1 MPKINIKVDINII
14 APVYRPYLDCD
25 VFTQIYFGGSSSG
38 KSYFLAQ
45 RCVMDILKGGRNYL
59 IVRKAQT
66 AVKKSVFNEITK
78 AINTFKVS
86 KLFDINKSDMTITCH
101 NGYQIIFSGLD
112 DVEKIKGVTP
122 QKGIITDVWVEE
134 ATDCDYEDI
143 KQLKK
148 RLRGRSKAA
157 KRLTMSFNPIYQQH
171 WIFLEFFAPLGW
183 TEADKEYH
191 DEHLS
196 ILKTTYLDNPY
207 LTKETVYDLE
217 HESDPYWYNV
227 YSLGN
232 FGVLGHVV
240 YNNWTKA
247 DLSNRGFES
256 YSNGLDFGFGVNK
269 EHPAALVQCHY
280 EPSENTIYVTKAEY
294 RFNMTNDLLAV
305 ECDNFFGGG
314 SVIIAD
320 CARPDNI
327 ADLRRRGLNIIP
339 CKKGP
344 DSVLNGIQWIQKCRL
359 VVDERCTDLIAE
371 LSTYHWKEDKNGVS
385 LPEPVKRQ
393 DDLLDALRYSLMFE
407 MNKPDAAVDPFATN
421 ISWPSC
427 GAM

>member
-1 MPKINIKVDINII
+1 MPKINVKVDPRII
-14 APVYRPYLDCD
+14 APVYRPYLDCQA
-25 VFTQIYFGGSSSG
+25 FTQIYFGGSSSG

-45 RCVMDILKGGRNYL
+45 RCIMDILKGGRNYL

-66 AVKKSVFNEITK
+66 AVKKSVFNEICK

-101 NGYQIIFSGLD
+101 NGYQIMFSGLD
-112 DVEKIKGVTP
+112 DVEKIQGVRL
-122 QKGIITDVWVEE
+122 QKGIITDVWIEE
-134 ATDCDYEDI
+134 ATDCDYEDV

-148 RLRGRSKAA
+148 RLRGRSRAT
-157 KRLTMSFNPIYQQH
+157 KRLTMSFNPIFQQH
-171 WIFLEFFAPLGW
+171 WIFLEYFAPLGW
-183 TEADKEYH
+183 TEQDTEYH
-191 DEHLS
+191 DEHLF
-196 ILKTTYLDNPY
+196 ILKTTYKDNPY
-207 LTKETVYDLE
+207 LTEETIYDLE

-232 FGVLGHVV
+232 FGVLGHVI
-240 YNNWTKA
+240 YNNWVKA
-247 DLSNRGFES
+247 DLSDRSFES

-280 EPSENTIYVTKAEY
+280 SPAENTIYVTKAEY
-294 RFNMTNDLLAV
+294 RFNMTNDLLAA
-305 ECDNFFGGG
+305 ECENFFG
-314 SVIIAD
+314 SSALVIAD

-327 ADLRRRGLNIIP
+327 ADLRRRGINIVA

-393 DDLLDALRYSLMFE
+393 DDLLDALRYSLMYE
-407 MNKPDAAVDPFATN
+407 MFVPEPVSLKRPIHMPA
-421 ISWPSC
+421 W

>member
-1 MPKINIKVDINII
+1 MPKINVKVDINII
-14 APVYRPYLDCD
+14 APVYRPYLNDD
-25 VFTQIYFGGSSSG
+25 TFVQIFFGGSSSG

-122 QKGIITDVWVEE
+122 QKGIITDIWCEE
-134 ATDCDYEDI
+134 ATDMDYEDV

-148 RLRGRSKAA
+148 RLRGRSKAT

-171 WIFLEFFAPLGW
+171 WLFLEYFAPIGW
-183 TEADKEYH
+183 TEQDTEYH
-191 DEHLS
+191 DEYLS
-196 ILKTTYLDNPY
+196 ILKTTYKDNPY
-207 LTKETVYDLE
+207 LTPETIYDLE

-227 YSLGN
+227 YTLGR
-232 FGVLGHVV
+232 FGVLGHVI
-240 YNNWTKA
+240 YNNWVKA
-247 DLSNRGFES
+247 DLSERSFES

-280 EPSENTIYVTKAEY
+280 EPAENTIYVTKAEY
-294 RFNMTNDLLAV
+294 RFNLTNDLLAV
-305 ECDNFFGGG
+305 EAENFFGGG
-314 SVIIAD
+314 IIIAD

-327 ADLRRRGLNIIP
+327 ADLRRRGLNVIP

-393 DDLLDALRYSLMFE
+393 DDLLDALRYSLMYE
-407 MNKPDAAVDPFATN
+407 MFKPEPIAPVRHVQ
-421 ISWPSC
+421 WPQY
-427 GAM
+427 GAL

>member
-1 MPKINIKVDINII
+1 MPKINVKVDINII
-14 APVYRPYLDCD
+14 APVYRPYLNDD
-25 VFTQIYFGGSSSG
+25 TFVQIFFGGSSSG

-45 RCVMDILKGGRNYL
+45 RCVMDILRGGRNYL

-122 QKGIITDVWVEE
+122 AKGIITDIWCEE
-134 ATDCDYEDI
+134 ATDMDYEDV

-148 RLRGRSKAA
+148 RLRGRSKAT

-171 WIFLEFFAPLGW
+171 WLFLEYFAPIGW
-183 TEADKEYH
+183 TEQDTEYH

-196 ILKTTYLDNPY
+196 ILKTTYKDNPY
-207 LTKETVYDLE
+207 LTPETIYDLE

-232 FGVLGHVV
+232 FGILGHVI
-240 YNNWTKA
+240 YNNWVKA
-247 DLSNRGFES
+247 DLSDRSFES

-280 EPSENTIYVTKAEY
+280 EPAENTIYVTKAEY

-305 ECDNFFGGG
+305 ECENFFGPGI
-314 SVIIAD
+314 IIAD

-327 ADLRRRGLNIIP
+327 ADLRRRGLNVIP

-359 VVDERCTDLIAE
+359 VVDEHCTDLIAE
-371 LSTYHWKEDKNGVS
+371 LSTYHWKEDKTGVS

-393 DDLLDALRYSLMFE
+393 DDLLDALRYSLMYE
-407 MNKPDAAVDPFATN
+407 MFKPEPIAPARHVQ
-421 ISWPSC
+421 WPKYGSL
-427 GAM
+427 

>member
-1 MPKINIKVDINII
+1 MPKISVKVDPRII
-14 APVYRPYLDCD
+14 APVYRPYLDCQA
-25 VFTQIYFGGSSSG
+25 FIQIYFGGSSSG

-78 AINTFKVS
+78 AINTFKVG

-122 QKGIITDVWVEE
+122 SRGIITDIWCEE
-134 ATDCDYEDI
+134 ATDMDYEDV

-148 RLRGRSKAA
+148 RLRGRSKAT
-157 KRLTMSFNPIYQQH
+157 KRLTMSFNPIFQQH
-171 WIFLEFFAPLGW
+171 WIFLEYFAPIGW
-183 TEADKEYH
+183 TEQDTEYH

-196 ILKTTYLDNPY
+196 ILKTTYKDNPY
-207 LTKETVYDLE
+207 LTEETIYDLE

-232 FGVLGHVV
+232 FGVLGHVI

-247 DLSNRGFES
+247 DLSERSFES

-280 EPSENTIYVTKAEY
+280 FQAENTIYVTKAEY
-294 RFNMTNDLLAV
+294 RFNMTNDLLAA
-305 ECDNFFGGG
+305 ECENFFG
-314 SVIIAD
+314 SSALVIAD

-327 ADLRRRGLNIIP
+327 ADLRRRGINIVA

-359 VVDERCTDLIAE
+359 IVDERCTDLIAE

-393 DDLLDALRYSLMFE
+393 DDLLDALRYSLMYE
-407 MNKPDAAVDPFATN
+407 MFKPEPVSLHKPIHMPA
-421 ISWPSC
+421 W